1 MSGQKQIPLS
11 PLKVVVV
18 PCKNQGTMRFHFNA
32 CPWVLGHGD
41 ALAVLRALEAI
52 QTLSWDRLSVRIK
65 IQRRNFLDWKTG
77 ECCAPGASGEP
88 RGARLG
94 RRAHRDGAVHMC
106 RRWVGASG
114 VSWLGSGARVAVV
127 AVSPQPPFSLPA
139 SGGCRKPSSPVLRGC
154 GSCQTERTRS
164 LCRGDAGGQ
173 ISVLERH
180 YCVFGQDSKGVTH
193 CRLI

>member
-1 MSGQKQIPLS
+1 MSAQKQIPLS

-52 QTLSWDRLSVRIK
+52 QTLSWDCLSVRIK
-65 IQRRNFLDWKTG
+65 IQRRNLLDWKTG
-77 ECCAPGASGEP
+77 GCCAPGASGEP

-94 RRAHRDGAVHMC
+94 RRAHRDGAVRVC

-127 AVSPQPPFSLPA
+127 AVSPRPPFPCLPP
-139 SGGCRKPSSPVLRGC
+139 GGAGSPAALCSVGVGRVKWRGHAHFTGVMLVDRLAFSRGITVC
-154 GSCQTERTRS
+154 LGRTAR
-164 LCRGDAGGQ
+164 A
-173 ISVLERH
+173 
-180 YCVFGQDSKGVTH
+180 
-193 CRLI
+193 